1 MMSIEL
7 RNVVKLLW
15 LKFKLSYVLDATL

>member
-1 MMSIEL
+1 MSIEL